1 MVKYYFGLNNTK
13 LKLISPGFP
22 FSNVA
27 RRKYKIAGFALSH
40 GLRSVSIGKHWSRI
54 RSKDKVRTLESSGS
68 TLQAKLCLYQ
78 LCQQGQAT

>member
-13 LKLISPGFP
+13 LKLMSPGFP

-27 RRKYKIAGFALSH
+27 RRKYKIACFTLSR

-54 RSKDKVRTLESSGS
+54 
-68 TLQAKLCLYQ
+68 
-78 LCQQGQAT
+78 

>member
-27 RRKYKIAGFALSH
+27 RRKYKIACFALSH

-54 RSKDKVRTLESSGS
+54 
-68 TLQAKLCLYQ
+68 
-78 LCQQGQAT
+78 